1 MRYVFGKTLICRN
14 MEVATKFARL
24 HGLDCITLDGDQV
37 SRRGALTGGY
47 IDTKRSRLELH
58 HSKIELRSRMDEKE
72 AEYRENRSHLSQI
85 DTELN
90 NFNRNIQNVETELS
104 KCKELYDRYVTWC
117 HRVKPEVKKIIQTFG
132 YVFPKNGRIPTIF
145 EINRRT
151 RKSFEQN
158 ANASRTTRTGM
169 THNLNDSYYYD
180 SFCQTGTRWIS
191 RRTG

>member
-1 MRYVFGKTLICRN
+1 MEVTDSLTLQLDLTIIIDYEIVMRYVFGKTLICRN

-104 KCKELYDRYVTWC
+104 KCKELYDRYVT
-117 HRVKPEVKKIIQTFG
+117 
-132 YVFPKNGRIPTIF
+132 
-145 EINRRT
+145 
-151 RKSFEQN
+151 
-158 ANASRTTRTGM
+158 
-169 THNLNDSYYYD
+169 
-180 SFCQTGTRWIS
+180 
-191 RRTG
+191 

>member
-58 HSKIELRSRMDEKE
+58 HSKIELRSRMDDKE

-104 KCKELYDRYVTWC
+104 KCKELYDRYIT
-117 HRVKPEVKKIIQTFG
+117 
-132 YVFPKNGRIPTIF
+132 
-145 EINRRT
+145 
-151 RKSFEQN
+151 
-158 ANASRTTRTGM
+158 
-169 THNLNDSYYYD
+169 
-180 SFCQTGTRWIS
+180 
-191 RRTG
+191 